1 MQEKHIRQ
9 IIREILQEEDAT
21 DKAALSDPLSL
32 VSRTLF
38 PVGQLGKL
46 LIISPGIDNASGPGF
61 SWTLA
66 APEHVKYSLEA
77 GLPERGVGVVVAR
90 NSGVPISAV
99 LKEISSSKDMRIQ
112 NLLSAPS
119 RILLGFSG
127 GGSTVI
133 RYTASGDGNI
143 STFSKIYLADPA
155 ANSGTV
161 SLIPAMGSS
170 LSKIEMTYNPD
181 NWGGTPNLD
190 RISRELPFFAK
201 KLNAAAGTEVA
212 KLVKKSHIE
221 HLKSMLARI

>member
-1 MQEKHIRQ
+1 MQERHIRQ

-21 DKAALSDPLSL
+21 DRAVLSDPMSL
-32 VSRTLF
+32 VNRTLF
-38 PVGQLGKL
+38 PAGQLSKL
-46 LIISPGIDNASGPGF
+46 LIISPGIDNAKGPGIN
-61 SWTLA
+61 WKEA
-66 APEHVKYSLEA
+66 APVHVKFAREA

-99 LKEISSSKDMRIQ
+99 LKEISNSKDMSIQ

-133 RYTASGDGNI
+133 RYMASGDGNI

-155 ANSGTV
+155 ANSDTV

-170 LSKIEMTYNPD
+170 LSKIDMTYNPD
-181 NWGGTPNLD
+181 HWGGTPNLD
-190 RISRELPFFAK
+190 RISRELPLFAK

-212 KLVKKSHIE
+212 KLVKKRHID
-221 HLKSMLARI
+221 HLTDMLARI